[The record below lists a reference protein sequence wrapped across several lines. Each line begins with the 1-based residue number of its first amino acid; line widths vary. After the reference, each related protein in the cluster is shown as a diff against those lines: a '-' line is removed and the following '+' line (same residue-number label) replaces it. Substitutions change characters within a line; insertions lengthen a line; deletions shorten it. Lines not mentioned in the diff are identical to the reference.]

1 MTFTPE
7 AELLAGMSYCKCD
20 MLWPE
25 QNAVVE
31 LNGMAY
37 HADRA
42 GFKEAS
48 GRRAALESMGFSVLE
63 ITYDQMCDITQLEI
77 LLDMMS
83 TRLGLK
89 PAKRST
95 KQIERRKKLHQ
106 ELFGQSESSE

>member
-1 MTFTPE
+1 
-7 AELLAGMSYCKCD
+7 
-20 MLWPE
+20 
-25 QNAVVE
+25 
-31 LNGMAY
+31 
-37 HADRA
+37 
-42 GFKEAS
+42 
-48 GRRAALESMGFSVLE
+48 MGFSVLE